1 MTVEDDPLV
10 ALDAHSE
17 LNAAGASIMSVLP
30 LQRRSYQLGHE
41 DGNAGIP
48 EPEPRLA

>member
-48 EPEPRLA
+48 EPRLA